1 MDKGDKLLTA
11 FQKEFGIEY
20 AKNGFVNLPAMIK
33 DTNIVSMIDELETNA
48 SYTSYYSL
56 PQINAKGHSLITSLF
71 KYHRRK
77 CKKILRD
84 RLTNFLGRN

>member
-56 PQINAKGHSLITSLF
+56 PQINAKGHSTDYL
-71 KYHRRK
+71 
-77 CKKILRD
+77 LRCEA
-84 RLTNFLGRN
+84 RLQQRYLSGVTM